1 MYVCAPQY
9 MRCPLTPEEEVGSPG
24 AAMWVLE
31 TKYCMNKRSVLLAT
45 SLRQRLLAE
54 PGAKQSGSAFGSSV
68 CHPSA
73 GVTSVD
79 HHTCLLS
86 TELSFQPNVLLCP
99 LEDMVS

>member
-1 MYVCAPQY
+1 
-9 MRCPLTPEEEVGSPG
+9 
-24 AAMWVLE
+24 MWVLE

>member
-1 MYVCAPQY
+1 MCAHSRARRGHQISQKWSY
-9 MRCPLTPEEEVGSPG
+9 KLLG

-45 SLRQRLLAE
+45 ALRQRLLAE

-73 GVTSVD
+73 VD
-79 HHTCLLS
+79 HHTWLLS